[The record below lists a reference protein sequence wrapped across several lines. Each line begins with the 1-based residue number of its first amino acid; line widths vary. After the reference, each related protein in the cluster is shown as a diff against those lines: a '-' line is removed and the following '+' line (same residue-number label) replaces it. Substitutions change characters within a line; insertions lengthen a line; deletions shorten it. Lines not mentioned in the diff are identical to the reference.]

1 MAVSMDT
8 HVKTGDSIKKDL
20 EKGDTQ
26 IEKIGEEFK
35 GVKDGLKGMP
45 AGIDSDLD
53 SLIKDIETSG
63 RAEAMADIQSVE
75 SSVIDTAKTGG
86 DSLKTDVQ
94 SKITDNNTA
103 KGKLDSINS
112 KYGRDSVAAAK
123 TAIDANTKKGDDL
136 LKELGDVI
144 KSSDTRVQ
152 NVKDSL

>member
-8 HVKTGDSIKKDL
+8 HVKTGDNIKKNL

-26 IEKIGEEFK
+26 IEKIGQDFK
-35 GVKDGLKGMP
+35 GVKDGLKGMSSL
-45 AGIDSDLD
+45 DSDLEQK
-53 SLIKDIETSG
+53 IKDIETAG

-75 SSVIDTAKTGG
+75 SSVIDTAKSSG
-86 DSLKTDVQ
+86 DTLKSDVN

-103 KGKLDSINS
+103 KGKLDSIKS
-112 KYGRDSVAAAK
+112 KYGKDSVSVAK

-136 LKELGDVI
+136 LKALEDVI

-152 NVKDSL
+152 NVKDNL